1 MMKLYSL
8 LVIGLFSLIGNSQI
22 VNIPDANFKAKL
34 VNALASGTSGVASTL
49 TPYSTSSEFW
59 TVSGYS
65 VVDTNHDGEIQ
76 VSEAQA
82 IKYLYL
88 GSSNITDMTG
98 IESFVNLQYLSC
110 YSNAIT
116 NIDVSHNIA
125 LKYLYL
131 GFNELSALDIS
142 QNTSLEYLECSW
154 NPLPNLNVSQNISLK
169 YLGCYFCTINT
180 IDVTNNVSLEVFK
193 CGANNLTSVNVS
205 QNTLLQKLDCSNSSL
220 LTILDTSL
228 NPALRELHC
237 DYSYQLTSLDISQ
250 NPLLN
255 YLNCSNNLITSLFLK
270 NGNAMSFST
279 LDFSVNPSLTYIC
292 ADQEDVALVQLK
304 VNSYGISNTCQVNSY
319 CSFTPGGT
327 YYTLQGNTR
336 FDTNGN
342 GCDTNDIS
350 IPNQRFTITNGTV
363 SGTIASNVSGSYFIP
378 VQSGTQTITPVF
390 ENPNY
395 FMVSPISATVNFPT
409 ATSPYTNNFCIA
421 ANGVHNDLEVSLFPI
436 GPTNPGF
443 DAKYKIIFKNKGT
456 TIQNG
461 TINLMYDES
470 LMDLVSAL
478 PATATQSLNNLNWN
492 FNNLQPFESR
502 EILLTLNIN
511 SPSETPAVNAGNILP
526 YTATVSGATDESPN
540 DNISKLY
547 QTVVN
552 SLDPNDKT
560 CIEGTTVSSAMIGQ
574 YVHYVIRFEN
584 NGTANAH
591 SIVVKDIIDIT
602 KFDITTLVPLS
613 GSHSFVTRT
622 INANQIEFIFENI
635 NLPFDNANNDGY
647 VAFKIKTKPTLV
659 VGNTFSNSA
668 SIYFDYNF
676 PIVTNTYTTTIQVL
690 GTQDFEF
697 NSVFS
702 LSPVPAKDSLTI
714 TAKQNVA
721 VSFVSIYNM
730 LGQLVKVI
738 TSPTE
743 TIDVSGLKTGNYFIK
758 IITDKG
764 TSTEKFIKE

>member
-65 VVDTNHDGEIQ
+65 VVDTNHDDEIQ